1 MSGEETAKME
11 ELIKK
16 AVRDVIRE
24 ERDEFWIS
32 QPQHYMDH
40 QFMATCQKQKEE
52 WVKNH
57 EFVSGVRSGAEW
69 GKKIGIT
76 VGVTA
81 FLTFLAGAV
90 WLAIK
95 VAVMGDS
102 KP

>member
-1 MSGEETAKME
+1 MSDSETARME

-24 ERDEFWIS
+24 ERDEFWIP

-40 QFMATCQKQKEE
+40 QFMSICQKQREE

-57 EFVSGVRSGAEW
+57 EFISSVRSGAEW

-76 VGVTA
+76 VGVTT
-81 FLTFLAGAV
+81 FLTFMVGAA

-95 VAVMGDS
+95 VAILGEP